1 MNILLMYL
9 VQNMVNKIEHSKH
22 TMQNIDHTELKHNQF
37 NDIKHF
43 FDKFNYINNE
53 KIVKSIMLLKEG
65 SSLGLDGITVKLLKL
80 NINSLIR
87 PLSQNFNLSIS
98 FSNILDSFKISII
111 SPIYIK
117 GEIKHRKLS
126 SYPQLSNVAKI

>member
-53 KIVKSIMLLKEG
+53 K
-65 SSLGLDGITVKLLKL
+65 
-80 NINSLIR
+80 
-87 PLSQNFNLSIS
+87 Q
-98 FSNILDSFKISII
+98 
-111 SPIYIK
+111 
-117 GEIKHRKLS
+117 
-126 SYPQLSNVAKI
+126 